1 MYATIK
7 RFFLLTKKNT
17 MAIIP
22 QFYKNAVVSIGVKNQ
37 NSDIAWIGTGFF
49 VTRAIDENNVR
60 PFLVTNRHVFL
71 GKSTIVIRMKEKD
84 TENLKE
90 FDVSI
95 VRSDGSYEI
104 PIYVLHTQ
112 DDIDIAVLPLDA
124 SFIVENHLEC
134 PTFDIDSNAMT
145 SSELRENGFDE
156 GSLIFML
163 GYTMGLVNQSSSLP
177 ICRLGCI
184 ARISKEQIQ
193 EKHNILVDIQN
204 FPGNSGSPI
213 INRPEVVS
221 IQGTKNLDRSVL
233 VGIIHSYI
241 PYEETLINSQ
251 TGRLVE
257 VRSENSGL
265 AYAHPV
271 EYIRDIIDMISPL
284 HNEKS
289 S

>member
-1 MYATIK
+1 
-7 RFFLLTKKNT
+7 

-22 QFYKNAVVSIGVKNQ
+22 QFYKNAVVSIGLKNQ

-49 VTRAIDENNVR
+49 VTRAIDEDNVR

-95 VRSDGSYEI
+95 VKSDGSNEI

-124 SFIVENHLEC
+124 SFIIENHLEF
-134 PTFDIDSNAMT
+134 PAFDIDSNAMT
-145 SSELRENGFDE
+145 SSELRDNGFDE

-193 EKHNILVDIQN
+193 EQHNILVDIQN

-233 VGIIHSYI
+233 IGIIHSYI
-241 PYEETLINSQ
+241 PYQETLINSQ
-251 TGRLVE
+251 TGKFVE
-257 VRSENSGL
+257 IRSENSGL

-271 EYIRDIIDMISPL
+271 EYIKDIIDMILPL
-284 HNEKS
+284 QDKKS
-289 S
+289 GTY